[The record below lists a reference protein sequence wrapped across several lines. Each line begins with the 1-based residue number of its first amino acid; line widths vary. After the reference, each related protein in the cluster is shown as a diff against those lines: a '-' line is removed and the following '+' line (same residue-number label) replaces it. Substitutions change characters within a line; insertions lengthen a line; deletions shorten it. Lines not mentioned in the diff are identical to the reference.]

1 MFAGLALH
9 TWTLDTT
16 TLPQALD
23 AARGT
28 GWEAIE
34 LRRLDFQR
42 AVEQGG
48 AAESVLD
55 RVRASGLAVACVGVE
70 RGWMFARGPERRR
83 LLAAFAESCRWAR
96 ALGCGT
102 VMSPV
107 DHARGDLAAAAAS
120 LREVG
125 DLAGQHGVRLAL
137 EWNCLAE
144 QFNRLEPTRELL
156 ARAGHPHCGL
166 LFDTY
171 HFQRS
176 GGRVQDVEGLPAEE
190 LVYVQYSDVPRSG
203 GAPDGTLDRLPP
215 GEGQVPFAALFDRL
229 AARYTG
235 FLSYE
240 APNPAAWALPP
251 AQVAEAA
258 LQATRRVLPNS

>member
-16 TLPQALD
+16 PLPEVLAV
-23 AARGT
+23 ARAT

-42 AVEQGG
+42 AVEEGG
-48 AAESVLD
+48 SADAVLD
-55 RVRASGLAVACVGVE
+55 RVRASGLAVACVGAE

-83 LLAAFAESCRWAR
+83 LLEAFAESCRWAR

-107 DHARGDLAAAAAS
+107 DHGRGEPAQAAAS
-120 LREVG
+120 LRDVG
-125 DLAGQHGVRLAL
+125 DLAAGHGVRLAL

-144 QFNRLEPTRELL
+144 QFNTLARLREVL
-156 ARAGHPHCGL
+156 ARADHPHCGL

-176 GGRVQDVEGLPAEE
+176 GGQLRDVDGLPAEE
-190 LVYVQYSDVPRSG
+190 LAYVQYSDVPKQG

-215 GEGQVPFAALFDRL
+215 GEGQVPFPALFGRL
-229 AARYTG
+229 AGRYTG

-240 APNPAAWALPP
+240 APNPGAWALPP
-251 AQVAEAA
+251 ARVAEEA
-258 LQATRRVLPNS
+258 LQATRRALAGC